1 MLNIAPYEA
10 DFFASRGRRGLRRAI
25 RLIDKKRGR
34 YGAPN

>member
-1 MLNIAPYEA
+1 MPNIAPYEA

-25 RLIDKKRGR
+25 RLIAKKRGR